1 MYRGIHVGLV
11 GRNNN
16 ERKIMSIEN
25 VYEDV
30 VDRNPGEEEFH
41 QAVREVLESVEP
53 ALKKHPEFAEAKILE
68 RLVEPERQ
76 IIFRVPWVDDEG
88 EVHVNRGFR
97 VQFNSAIGPYKG
109 GIRFHPSV
117 YLGIIKFLGFEQIFK
132 NSLTGIAMG
141 GGKGGSD
148 FNPKGKSNEE
158 IMRFCQNFMDELY
171 RHIGPDTDVPAG
183 DIGVGGREVGYMYG
197 QYRKI
202 KNKFEGVFTGK
213 SPEWGGSLVRP
224 EATGYGLVYFT
235 KEMLNNEN
243 VDLKGK
249 EVLISGS
256 GNVAQYALEKC
267 IELGAKVVTLSDSDG
282 VIYDPEGIDEEK
294 KEYVFDL
301 KQVRR
306 GRIKEYAKEYDVEYK
321 DGCKPWE
328 FDADIALPCATQN
341 EIQKEDA
348 FNLAENDIIAVG
360 EGANM
365 PSTPEAVEV
374 YRENNILHGPA
385 KAANAGGVSV
395 SGLEMAQNSQRE
407 SWSFDKV
414 DNKLQEIMKGI
425 YQTCH
430 ETSKKYDD
438 EGNLAMGANIGG
450 FTKVAKAMLD
460 QGVI

>member
-1 MYRGIHVGLV
+1 MALDR
-11 GRNNN
+11 
-16 ERKIMSIEN
+16 
-25 VYEDV
+25 VYDQV

-41 QAVREVLESVEP
+41 QAVKEVLESIEP
-53 ALKKHPEFAEAKILE
+53 AMEKHPEFADARIVEQ
-68 RLVEPERQ
+68 LVEPERQ
-76 IIFRVPWVDDEG
+76 IIFRVPWKDDNG

-117 YLGIIKFLGFEQIFK
+117 YIGIIKFLGFEQIFK
-132 NSLTGIAMG
+132 NALTGLAMG

-148 FNPKGKSNEE
+148 FDPKGKSDDE
-158 IMRFCQNFMDELY
+158 IMRFCKSFMNELY

-183 DIGVGGREVGYMYG
+183 DIGVGGREVGYMFG
-197 QYRKI
+197 QYKKLVNR
-202 KNKFEGVFTGK
+202 FEGVFTGK

-235 KEMLNNEN
+235 QEMLKSVNE
-243 VDLKGK
+243 DLKGK

-256 GNVAQYALEKC
+256 GNVALHALEKC
-267 IELGAKVVTLSDSDG
+267 NELGAKVVTLSDSDG
-282 VIYDPEGIDEEK
+282 TIYDPKGISGDK
-294 KEYVFDL
+294 KDYVFEL

-306 GRIKEYAKEYDVEYK
+306 GRIREYAEEYDIEYE
-321 DGCKPWE
+321 DGCKPWG
-328 FDADIALPCATQN
+328 FDADIALPAATQN
-341 EIQKEDA
+341 EIEEEDA
-348 FNLAENDIIAVG
+348 QKLADNDIIAVG

-365 PSTPEAVEV
+365 PSTPAAAEI
-374 YRENNILHGPA
+374 YRQNDIIVGPA

-414 DNKLQEIMKGI
+414 DNRLQGIMQNI
-425 YQTCH
+425 HETCY

-438 EGNLAMGANIGG
+438 EGNLHLGANIAG
-450 FTKVAKAMLD
+450 FVKVAKAMLD

>member
-1 MYRGIHVGLV
+1 MMVLDR
-11 GRNNN
+11 
-16 ERKIMSIEN
+16 
-25 VYEDV
+25 VYEQV

-41 QAVREVLESVEP
+41 QAVKEVLESIEP
-53 ALKKHPEFAEAKILE
+53 AMEKHPEFADARIVEQ
-68 RLVEPERQ
+68 LVEPERQ
-76 IIFRVPWVDDEG
+76 IIFRVPWKDDNG

-117 YLGIIKFLGFEQIFK
+117 YIGIIKFLGFEQIFK
-132 NSLTGIAMG
+132 NALTGLAMG

-148 FNPKGKSNEE
+148 FDPKGKSDDE
-158 IMRFCQNFMDELY
+158 IMRFCKSFMNELY

-183 DIGVGGREVGYMYG
+183 DIGVGGREVGYMFG
-197 QYRKI
+197 QYKKLVNR
-202 KNKFEGVFTGK
+202 FEGVFTGK

-235 KEMLNNEN
+235 QEMLKSENE
-243 VDLKGK
+243 DLKGK

-256 GNVAQYALEKC
+256 GNVALHALEKC
-267 IELGAKVVTLSDSDG
+267 NELGAKVVTLSDSDG
-282 VIYDPEGIDEEK
+282 VIYDPEGISGEK
-294 KEYVFDL
+294 KDYVYDL

-306 GRIKEYAKEYDVEYK
+306 GRIREYAGEYDAEYE

-328 FDADIALPCATQN
+328 FEADIALPSATQN
-341 EIQKEDA
+341 EIGEEDA
-348 FNLAENDIIAVG
+348 QKLIDNGIIAIG

-365 PSTPEAVEV
+365 PSTPAATKI
-374 YRENNILHGPA
+374 YRQNDIMVGPA

-414 DNKLQEIMKGI
+414 DNRLQEIMQNI
-425 YQTCH
+425 HETCY
-430 ETSKKYDD
+430 ETSKKYDE
-438 EGNLAMGANIGG
+438 EGNLHLGANIAG
-450 FTKVAKAMLD
+450 FVKVAKAMLD
-460 QGVI
+460 QGII

>member
-1 MYRGIHVGLV
+1 MMALDR
-11 GRNNN
+11 
-16 ERKIMSIEN
+16 
-25 VYEDV
+25 VYDQV

-41 QAVREVLESVEP
+41 QAVKEVLESIEP
-53 ALKKHPEFAEAKILE
+53 AMEKHPEFADARIVEQ
-68 RLVEPERQ
+68 LVEPERQ
-76 IIFRVPWVDDEG
+76 IIFRVPWKDDNG

-117 YLGIIKFLGFEQIFK
+117 YIGIIKFLGFEQIFK
-132 NSLTGIAMG
+132 NALTGLAMG

-148 FNPKGKSNEE
+148 FDPKGKSDDE
-158 IMRFCQNFMDELY
+158 IMRFCKSFMNELY

-183 DIGVGGREVGYMYG
+183 DIGVGGREVGYMFG
-197 QYRKI
+197 QYKKLVNR
-202 KNKFEGVFTGK
+202 FEGVFTGK

-235 KEMLNNEN
+235 QEMLKSMNE
-243 VDLKGK
+243 DLKGK

-256 GNVAQYALEKC
+256 GNVALHALEKC
-267 IELGAKVVTLSDSDG
+267 NELGAKVVTLSDSDG
-282 VIYDPEGIDEEK
+282 TIYDPEGISGNK
-294 KEYVFDL
+294 KDYIFDL

-306 GRIKEYAKEYDVEYK
+306 GRIREYAEEYDVEYE
-321 DGCKPWE
+321 DDCKPWG
-328 FDADIALPCATQN
+328 FDADIALPSATQN
-341 EIQKEDA
+341 EIEEEDA
-348 FNLAENDIIAVG
+348 QKLVDNGIIAVG

-365 PSTPEAVEV
+365 PSTPAATEI
-374 YRENNILHGPA
+374 YRQNDIMVGPA

-414 DNKLQEIMKGI
+414 DNRLQGIMQNI
-425 YQTCH
+425 HETCY

-438 EGNLAMGANIGG
+438 EGNLHLGANIAG
-450 FTKVAKAMLD
+450 FVKVAKAMLD